1 MRKKIAI
8 LVAFIGIFMSLLIFR
23 PWEPEPERGP
33 RFIDRLPDADV
44 IGKSNVLDLTR
55 ALSSSMYYYRI
66 PFREFLS
73 PEFILSQGK
82 AFGIDFQESAFFFA
96 DEKDWEIQSFGIL
109 FKISDSSSV
118 HTGIN
123 RLENLIDLEDTLV
136 YNRTVYKYRKQG
148 IYFAYGKDW
157 LLVYQGKSFK
167 RTYHDIL
174 FAKNNEIPPKWRV
187 FLNQESNTG
196 HRIIAQA
203 TTENLAENGIESVL
217 VSVTNDSSSL
227 TLNAQINQLDTL
239 AFQIKKSGWNY
250 LPQEF
255 TRTNASIHY
264 DVGRLRNNPND
275 PIIRLLTKLG
285 EKINFPVNDLMNAWE
300 GNVAFRQGGIER
312 IQEKYIESELDE
324 NFNVSEVVRYKTV
337 KVPGYSVYLSM
348 NATNRQLIG
357 KLLNKGI
364 MTKQEG
370 KYRMLFSP
378 PLQMNQT
385 DTSLMFHTSKSLPI
399 LHPSSQNEILFTHKK
414 TPYLIYL
421 DSTSVKTL
429 YGRLQ
434 IPLDKIISDNI
445 SL

>member
-1 MRKKIAI
+1 MRKKIGI
-8 LVAFIGIFMSLLIFR
+8 LAAFVGIFVALLFFR
-23 PWEPEPERGP
+23 PWEPEPQRGP
-33 RFIDRLPDADV
+33 RFIDRLPDADI

-55 ALSSSMYYYRI
+55 ALSSSMYHYRI

-123 RLENLIDLEDTLV
+123 RLENLIDLKDTVV
-136 YNRTVYKYRKQG
+136 YNRTVYKYREQG
-148 IYFAYGKDW
+148 LYFAYGKDW
-157 LLVYQGKSFK
+157 LLVYQGKNFK

-174 FAKNNEIPPKWRV
+174 FAKTNEIPPKWRT
-187 FLNQESNTG
+187 FLKQKPNTG
-196 HRIIAQA
+196 YGIIAQA
-203 TTENLAENGIESVL
+203 TTESLAENGIESIL
-217 VSVTNDSSSL
+217 ISVTNDSSSL
-227 TLNAQINQLDTL
+227 TLNAQVNQFDTL

-250 LPQEF
+250 LPQKF

-264 DVGRLRNNPND
+264 DIERLRNNPND

-285 EKINFPVNDLMNAWE
+285 EKINFPVNDFMNAWE

-312 IQEKYIESELDE
+312 VQEKYIESELDE
-324 NFNVSEVVRYKTV
+324 NFNVSEVVKYKTV
-337 KVPGYSVYLSM
+337 RVPGYSVYLSM
-348 NATNRQLIG
+348 NPTNRQLID

-385 DTSLMFHTSKSLPI
+385 DTSLMFHTSKSLPV
-399 LHPSSQNEILFTHKK
+399 LYPSFQNEILLTHKQ

-421 DSTSVKTL
+421 DSTGVKTL
-429 YGRLQ
+429 YGRLK

-445 SL
+445 NL

>member
-8 LVAFIGIFMSLLIFR
+8 LLAFVGIFVALLFIR
-23 PWEPEPERGP
+23 PWEPEPQKGP
-33 RFIDRLPDADV
+33 RFVDRLPDADV
-44 IGKSNVLDLTR
+44 IGRSNVLDLTR
-55 ALSSSMYYYRI
+55 ALSSSLYHYRI

-109 FKISDSSSV
+109 FKITDSSSV
-118 HTGIN
+118 HIGIN
-123 RLENLIDLEDTLV
+123 RLDNLLDLKDTVV
-136 YNRTVYKYRKQG
+136 YNRRVYKYNKLG

-157 LLVYQGKSFK
+157 LLVYQGKNFK

-174 FAKNNEIPPKWRV
+174 FAKLNEIPPKWRV
-187 FLNQESNTG
+187 FLNQQSNTG
-196 HRIIAQA
+196 HGIIAQA
-203 TTENLAENGIESVL
+203 TTENLAENGIKSILISVA
-217 VSVTNDSSSL
+217 NDSSSL
-227 TLNAQINQLDTL
+227 TLNAQVNQFDTL

-255 TRTNASIHY
+255 TRTNARIHC
-264 DVGRLRNNPND
+264 DIGRLRNNPND

-285 EKINFPVNDLMNAWE
+285 EKIKFPVNDLMNAWE

-312 IQEKYIESELDE
+312 VQERYIESELDE
-324 NFNVSEVVRYKTV
+324 NFNVSEVVKYKTI
-337 KVPGYSVYLSM
+337 KVPGYSVYLST
-348 NATNRQLIG
+348 NASNRPLIN

-378 PLQMNQT
+378 PLQMHQT
-385 DTSLMFHTSKSLPI
+385 DTSLMFHTSKFLPV

-421 DSTSVKTL
+421 DSTRVKTL

-445 SL
+445 NL

>member
-8 LVAFIGIFMSLLIFR
+8 LIAFVGIFVALLFFR
-23 PWEPEPERGP
+23 PWEPEPEKGP
-33 RFIDRLPDADV
+33 RFVDRLPDANV
-44 IGKSNVLDLTR
+44 IGRSNVLDLTR
-55 ALSSSMYYYRI
+55 ALSSSLYHYRI

-109 FKISDSSSV
+109 FKISDSISV
-118 HTGIN
+118 HEGIN
-123 RLENLIDLEDTLV
+123 RLTKIIDLKDTVV
-136 YNRTVYKYRKQG
+136 YNRTVYKYSEQR

-157 LLVYQGKSFK
+157 LLVYQGGNFK
-167 RTYHDIL
+167 RTYRDIL
-174 FAKNNEIPPKWRV
+174 FAKINEIPPKWRA
-187 FLNQESNTG
+187 FLNQESNAG
-196 HRIIAQA
+196 HGIIAQV
-203 TTENLAENGIESVL
+203 TTQKLAENGIESIL
-217 VSVTNDSSSL
+217 ITATNDSSSL
-227 TLNAQINQLDTL
+227 TLNTQINQFDTL

-264 DVGRLRNNPND
+264 DIGRLRNNPND

-312 IQEKYIESELDE
+312 VEEKYIESELDE
-324 NFNVSEVVRYKTV
+324 NFNVTEVVKYKTL
-337 KVPGYSVYLSM
+337 KVPGYSVYLST
-348 NATNRQLIG
+348 NASNRQLIN

-385 DTSLMFHTSKSLPI
+385 DTSLMFHTSKFLPV
-399 LHPSSQNEILFTHKK
+399 LQPSSQNEILFTHKK

-445 SL
+445 NL